1 MTTGKT
7 VTLTIQTFVGKG
19 TSLLFNTVS
28 RFVIAFLSR
37 SKHLFIPWPPLPSVV
52 FLEPKKRKSVNAS
65 TFYILFT
72 MKCWDWM
79 PWSCVWMLNFKPVFF
94 FFTFLF
100 HLHQEALSLSSSSL
114 STLRMVSSAYLRLL
128 VFLLEFCLPACDSSG
143 PTFCMMYPAYK
154 LNKQDDNRKPWCTP
168 FPTLKPAYCS
178 MSSSN
183 CCFLTS
189 IQVSEERGKVF
200 YFFYLFQNFPV
211 CSDPQSQR
219 L

>member
-1 MTTGKT
+1 MAAI
-7 VTLTIQTFVGKG
+7 TICSIFGAQEEKICQCFY
-19 TSLLFNTVS
+19 
-28 RFVIAFLSR
+28 FLYSIY
-37 SKHLFIPWPPLPSVV
+37 HEVLGLDAMILC
-52 FLEPKKRKSVNAS
+52 LNAKFQAS
-65 TFYILFT
+65 
-72 MKCWDWM
+72 
-79 PWSCVWMLNFKPVFF
+79 F

-128 VFLLEFCLPACDSSG
+128 VYLLEFCLPACDSSG